1 MHRSFS
7 RHLWLVLRYAILNLE
22 VIQAAISL
30 AKQEGLLVSL
40 DLASFEMVRKFKPP
54 LMKLLES
61 GNIDLCFAN
70 QDEAT
75 ELQFFLKKASVL
87 IALAMA
93 AGTGGVVAGELELNH
108 ECSLMHWLPED
119 FESKLQGDTL
129 FERQSSQFAL
139 AVSDIVLIN
148 ITVNRT
154 ECYVKKL
161 TCSGSFT
168 RVLIE

>member
-1 MHRSFS
+1 
-7 RHLWLVLRYAILNLE
+7 
-22 VIQAAISL
+22 
-30 AKQEGLLVSL
+30 
-40 DLASFEMVRKFKPP
+40 
-54 LMKLLES
+54 
-61 GNIDLCFAN
+61 
-70 QDEAT
+70 
-75 ELQFFLKKASVL
+75 FLKKASVL

-119 FESKLQGDTL
+119 FESKLQVESEIVAAFLRGKECHLLDLDLNAGDTL
-129 FERQSSQFAL
+129 FERQSSQFVL

-161 TCSGSFT
+161 TCFGSFT